1 MEFNIDHIERVHLLR
16 RAHDRASFSDD
27 RVPAF
32 EREAGVQRPQPLIQR
47 SLPGR
52 CQCECVPGDPVEG
65 PEDFVYVLAVLA
77 EDVDR
82 PVECLTVEEI
92 VDAFSLIAHDLDDSL
107 LDTIPRIRNIF
118 KEFTPVGNHHFRG
131 SGGSGGPDIGDEI
144 GYRVVGF
151 MTDRAHDGDAAPGYC
166 ASDDLFVERPEV
178 FQGSSPASHDDEVD
192 FAEPAEVVDRCCD
205 LCGRAVPLHTNRD
218 EYQFDP
224 GESPAKDVLHV
235 LQHRSGR

>member
-1 MEFNIDHIERVHLLR
+1 M
-16 RAHDRASFSDD
+16 
-27 RVPAF
+27 
-32 EREAGVQRPQPLIQR
+32 
-47 SLPGR
+47 
-52 CQCECVPGDPVEG
+52 PGDPVES

-82 PVECLTVEEI
+82 PVECITVEEI

-151 MTDRAHDGDAAPGYC
+151 MTDGAHDGDAAPGDRAC
-166 ASDDLFVERPEV
+166 NDFFVERPEV
-178 FQGSSPASHDDEVD
+178 FQGPPPARHDDEVD
-192 FAEPAEVVDRCCD
+192 LAEPAEVIDCRCD
-205 LCGRAVPLHTNRD
+205 LCGRAGPLHANGN

-224 GESPAKDVLHV
+224 GESPAEDVLHV